1 MLPFMD
7 IQAAY
12 MLGSLQIHRSGMLS
26 QFFSHGIYFMISK
39 IVFFFL
45 EIFNFDTFLQIL

>member
-1 MLPFMD
+1 MD

-39 IVFFFL
+39 IVFFL